1 MPEEKDILKEFEK
14 LKSNEH
20 FKVPDGYFDNL
31 PGQIMD
37 KIKASEEKPEQPG
50 LWVTIRP
57 QLALAASF
65 VALFMLAYTGFKLF
79 LPEKSANTLSESEIV
94 ATLENEI
101 YDLDESYMID
111 LIETDNKE
119 PVIDNAR
126 LTKEEIMDY
135 LMEEGDDLDLSLTE
149 L

>member
-14 LKSNEH
+14 LKSNEQ
-20 FKVPDGYFDNL
+20 FKVPEGYFDNF
-31 PGQIMD
+31 PGQVME
-37 KIKASEEKPEQPG
+37 KIKASEEKPERPG
-50 LWVTIRP
+50 LWFTIRP

-79 LPEKSANTLSESEIV
+79 MPEKSTNTLPESEIV

-111 LIETDNKE
+111 LIETGKTE
-119 PVIDNAR
+119 PVIDNAG

-135 LMEEGDDLDLSLTE
+135 LMEEGNDLDLSLTQ